1 MGDAV
6 KDWQHYLIGAFAVAA
21 GQWLRI
27 GQKIEAKQPVTWRDI
42 AVLVSL
48 LPAFGALGGAAAQH
62 FHWPLWAYLAVT
74 ISSGWLGFGA
84 MKFVLGAARTI
95 VGTIAGMASAK
106 EPGDHLGG

>member
-1 MGDAV
+1 M
-6 KDWQHYLIGAFAVAA
+6 KDWQHYGIGVFAVAA

-42 AVLVSL
+42 AVLISL

-62 FHWPLWAYLAVT
+62 FGWPLWAYLTVA

-84 MKFVLGAARTI
+84 MKFVLGAAKTI
-95 VGTIAGMASAK
+95 LGTIAGIASQKDKPEA
-106 EPGDHLGG
+106 